1 MKNMSE
7 KKCSGCKLQLSI
19 ENFYKNKNM
28 SDGHSSYCVDCT
40 RENSK
45 RYFQRKK
52 VKVAKNENNNLL
64 NAVIMSNINTSEN
77 QNAEN
82 LMKILMIEKML
93 KSVSEELEVLKNNY
107 VKSEIM
113 FT

>member
-1 MKNMSE
+1 M
-7 KKCSGCKLQLSI
+7 I
-19 ENFYKNKNM
+19 
-28 SDGHSSYCVDCT
+28 
-40 RENSK
+40 
-45 RYFQRKK
+45 
-52 VKVAKNENNNLL
+52 AKNENNNLL

-107 VKSEIM
+107 IKSEIM

>member
-1 MKNMSE
+1 
-7 KKCSGCKLQLSI
+7 
-19 ENFYKNKNM
+19 
-28 SDGHSSYCVDCT
+28 
-40 RENSK
+40 
-45 RYFQRKK
+45 

-93 KSVSEELEVLKNNY
+93 KSVSEELDVLKSNY

-113 FT
+113 FS